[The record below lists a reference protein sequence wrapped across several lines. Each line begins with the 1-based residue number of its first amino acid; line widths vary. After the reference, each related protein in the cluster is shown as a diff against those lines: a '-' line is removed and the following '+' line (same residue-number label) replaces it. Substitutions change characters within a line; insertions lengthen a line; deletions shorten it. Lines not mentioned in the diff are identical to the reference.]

1 MNFKE
6 LLKNKKTKDLIIYV
20 FAGLMGFLVF
30 MQISYGKVLNIK
42 NVNWLLG
49 TGDSIQHYLGWI
61 AYRQSGSVFPLAM
74 TDRLFYPHYFA
85 IMYTDSL
92 PLLAVIFKIIGNFI
106 KGDFQYVGLWLC
118 ACYILQAVF
127 AARLLKHFNDGV
139 IPVVLGSVFFV
150 LCPVLWMRSQGHSSL
165 CGLWLIL
172 WALDFLFGFEEYAK
186 DRKKCFVNAVLIG
199 FLAASSHLYIYAM
212 AGMVLFSF
220 AIQVMV
226 KKKDFALSGITLL
239 SYILTGTFTIGLF
252 GGFSSSGTS
261 FSGGGLGQF
270 NMNLNALVNPLYY
283 SDRFLPKLSLY
294 NKEQYEGFGYLGVG
308 IIILCIAAV
317 CIKIL
322 YRVLGEKRKL
332 MPQNSAGLGVG
343 ILIVLTVIVACQNSF
358 TLGSVKL
365 FSIGIPGFLE
375 KIWSCFRASG
385 RMVMVL
391 VLLATLLGV
400 GGIIKGISNKT
411 LATLFLLVCALT
423 QITELG
429 AIAKSLEHF
438 EGGHMFVEEKPEPEA
453 FWDVL
458 ARDENIKHLVIT
470 DMMSETDYYRLGKWA
485 LENGKTMSSFA
496 SARTDDSL
504 IHESAMER
512 VFNPEEGEIF
522 IIPECMKAEYLKE
535 AYGLYYYEAGE
546 YYVAVKTPIEGFK
559 AVREPDLP

>member
-1 MNFKE
+1 
-6 LLKNKKTKDLIIYV
+6 
-20 FAGLMGFLVF
+20 
-30 MQISYGKVLNIK
+30 
-42 NVNWLLG
+42 
-49 TGDSIQHYLGWI
+49 
-61 AYRQSGSVFPLAM
+61 
-74 TDRLFYPHYFA
+74 
-85 IMYTDSL
+85 
-92 PLLAVIFKIIGNFI
+92 
-106 KGDFQYVGLWLC
+106 
-118 ACYILQAVF
+118 
-127 AARLLKHFNDGV
+127 
-139 IPVVLGSVFFV
+139 
-150 LCPVLWMRSQGHSSL
+150 
-165 CGLWLIL
+165 
-172 WALDFLFGFEEYAK
+172 
-186 DRKKCFVNAVLIG
+186 
-199 FLAASSHLYIYAM
+199 
-212 AGMVLFSF
+212 
-220 AIQVMV
+220 
-226 KKKDFALSGITLL
+226 
-239 SYILTGTFTIGLF
+239 
-252 GGFSSSGTS
+252 S

-270 NMNLNALVNPLYY
+270 NMNLNALVNPMYY

-294 NKEQYEGFGYLGVG
+294 NKEQYEGFGYLGAG

-429 AIAKSLEHF
+429 AIAKSLKHF

-496 SARTDDSL
+496 SARTDDSV

-559 AVREPDLP
+559 AAREPDLP